1 MSVLDIV
8 DADKTK
14 WDYLKEFVPGL
25 DYHKVHS
32 DYRSPGNV
40 VGHIQRAVV
49 IYWAIKEHE
58 RTGGIGLEPG
68 AGQAIS
74 PWCVSLDY
82 YSGHNHPV
90 YGGSY
95 LPNVRGIGE
104 VLPFKNEVFDFIVS
118 HHSLEHMKDT
128 EKTLREWLRVL
139 KLGGKIAI
147 VMPDKR
153 CPYYKDPSHV
163 SECTPQEFLVVL
175 QRLENIQIIE
185 FNSLKNH
192 FSFNVVIEKSSDRG
206 EIMEKESTEE
216 IKLREQ
222 MRTLWQDRVMWTR
235 MLLTSITAGLD
246 GEVDNIIKRLRK
258 NQDDIGDALKPYL
271 EKYLFCWDNIPGDD
285 SAILSEFL
293 FQSFGINW
301 VNYSPPKGLELLS
314 TFPEGNGCHNAN
326 GNRKGD
332 IVVGSALRK
341 PLFQG
346 QPVSQ
351 KDDMNT
357 DIVIATIP
365 ADVVTISKEDN
376 DKTIV
381 VKSYPNSV
389 YIRLNNERTRA
400 TLELDIGG
408 RPHEFK
414 FNAKAENGRLNIY
427 LDNSEN
433 RNMLTTLLKS
443 NITMSKNFIKA
454 RKAGDTSM
462 GLDAEEGL
470 KTNAVSIAAFLSGL
484 NPNWSHKLLETM
496 LLDCIS
502 LLREE
507 TISHL
512 NKNSDTDLA
521 AHEKIQKHALKIAD
535 ALTDGIVKST
545 PDTAAKPQSGSL

>member
-14 WDYLKEFVPGL
+14 WDYLKEYVPEL

-40 VGHIQRAVV
+40 VGHIQRAMV

-68 AGQAIS
+68 CGQAIS
-74 PWCVSLDY
+74 PFCIGTDY
-82 YSGHNHPV
+82 YAGGSHPV
-90 YGGSY
+90 YGGGY
-95 LPNVRGIGE
+95 YPHVRCMGE
-104 VLPFKNEVFDFIVS
+104 VLPFKNEIFDFIVS
-118 HHSLEHMKDT
+118 HHSLEHMRDT
-128 EKTLREWLRVL
+128 DKTLREWLRVL
-139 KLGGKIAI
+139 KLSGKIAI

-153 CPYYKDPSHV
+153 CPYHKDPSHV
-163 SECTPQEFLVVL
+163 SECTPQEFLAVL

-192 FSFNVVIEKSSDRG
+192 FSFNAVIEKSCRG
-206 EIMEKESTEE
+206 DIMEKESIEE

-222 MRTLWQDRVMWTR
+222 MRTLWQDRVIWTR
-235 MLLTSITAGLD
+235 MLLVSIAAGLEGD
-246 GEVDNIIKRLRK
+246 VDNIIKRLRK
-258 NQDDIGDALKPYL
+258 NQDDLGDALKPYL

-285 SAILSEFL
+285 SDSAILTEFL

-301 VNYSPPKGLELLS
+301 IK
-314 TFPEGNGCHNAN
+314 TTA
-326 GNRKGD
+326 
-332 IVVGSALRK
+332 
-341 PLFQG
+341 
-346 QPVSQ
+346 
-351 KDDMNT
+351 
-357 DIVIATIP
+357 
-365 ADVVTISKEDN
+365 VVTISKEDN
-376 DKTIV
+376 DNTIV
-381 VKSYPNSV
+381 VKSDNNSV
-389 YIRLNNERTRA
+389 SIRLNDERTRA

-414 FNAKAENGRLNIY
+414 FNARSENGKLNIY

-484 NPNWSHKLLETM
+484 NPNWSHKLLKTM

-507 TISHL
+507 TIAHL
-512 NKNSDTDLA
+512 NKNSDADLA
-521 AHEKIQKHALKIAD
+521 AHEKIQKHAMKIAD
-535 ALTDGIVKST
+535 ALIDGIMKST
-545 PDTAAKPQSGSL
+545 SETAAKPL

>member
-14 WDYLKEFVPGL
+14 WNYLKEYVPEL

-32 DYRSPGNV
+32 DYRSSGNV

-68 AGQAIS
+68 CGQAIS
-74 PWCVSLDY
+74 PFCVGTDY
-82 YSGHNHPV
+82 YSGDMHPV

-95 LPNVRGIGE
+95 QPHVRSMGE

-118 HHSLEHMKDT
+118 HHSLEHMRDT

-163 SECTPQEFLVVL
+163 SECTPQEFRDVL
-175 QRLENIQIIE
+175 KRIENIKIAE
-185 FNSLKNH
+185 LDTLKNH
-192 FSFNVVIEKSSDRG
+192 FSFDVVIEKSSDKG
-206 EIMEKESTEE
+206 DIMENIMEKESTGEV
-216 IKLREQ
+216 KLREQ
-222 MRTLWQDRVMWTR
+222 MRTLWQDRVIWTR
-235 MLLTSITAGLD
+235 MLLVSITAGLEGD
-246 GEVDNIIKRLRK
+246 VDNIIKRLRK

-271 EKYLFCWDNIPGDD
+271 EKYLFCWDYIPGDD

-301 VNYSPPKGLELLS
+301 VNYSPLKGLELLS
-314 TFPEGNGCHNAN
+314 TSRRMVSQHMPEQEREN
-326 GNRKGD
+326 
-332 IVVGSALRK
+332 VVGSALRK
-341 PLFQG
+341 TLFQG

-381 VKSYPNSV
+381 VKSDNNSV

-400 TLELDIGG
+400 TLELDISGK
-408 RPHEFK
+408 PHEFK
-414 FNAKAENGRLNIY
+414 FNAKAENGRLNLY

-443 NITMSKNFIKA
+443 NITMSKNSIKA

-507 TISHL
+507 TIAHL

-545 PDTAAKPQSGSL
+545 SETAAKPL

>member
-1 MSVLDIV
+1 M
-8 DADKTK
+8 
-14 WDYLKEFVPGL
+14 
-25 DYHKVHS
+25 HS
-32 DYRSPGNV
+32 DFRSANNF

-68 AGQAIS
+68 CGQAIS
-74 PWCVSLDY
+74 PFCVGTDY
-82 YSGHNHPV
+82 FAGAVHPV

-95 LPNVRGIGE
+95 QPHVRSMGE

-118 HHSLEHMKDT
+118 HHSLEHMRDT

-139 KLGGKIAI
+139 KLGGKIVI

-163 SECTPQEFLVVL
+163 SECTPQEFRDVL
-175 QRLENIQIIE
+175 KRIENIKIAELDTLQ
-185 FNSLKNH
+185 NH
-192 FSFNVVIEKSSDRG
+192 FSFDAVIEKSSDKG
-206 EIMEKESTEE
+206 DIMEKESIEE

-235 MLLTSITAGLD
+235 MLLTSITAGLEGD
-246 GEVDNIIKRLRK
+246 VDNIIKRLRK

-285 SAILSEFL
+285 SAVLSEFL

-301 VNYSPPKGLELLS
+301 IETAG
-314 TFPEGNGCHNAN
+314 
-326 GNRKGD
+326 
-332 IVVGSALRK
+332 VV
-341 PLFQG
+341 
-346 QPVSQ
+346 
-351 KDDMNT
+351 
-357 DIVIATIP
+357 ATG
-365 ADVVTISKEDN
+365 KEDN
-376 DKTIV
+376 DKIIV
-381 VKSYPNSV
+381 VKSDTNSV
-389 YIRLNNERTRA
+389 SIRLNDERTRA
-400 TLELDIGG
+400 TLELDISGK
-408 RPHEFK
+408 PHEFK
-414 FNAKAENGRLNIY
+414 FNAKAENGKLNIY

-443 NITMSKNFIKA
+443 NITMSKNYIKA

-496 LLDCIS
+496 LLDYIS

-545 PDTAAKPQSGSL
+545 SDTASKPQ